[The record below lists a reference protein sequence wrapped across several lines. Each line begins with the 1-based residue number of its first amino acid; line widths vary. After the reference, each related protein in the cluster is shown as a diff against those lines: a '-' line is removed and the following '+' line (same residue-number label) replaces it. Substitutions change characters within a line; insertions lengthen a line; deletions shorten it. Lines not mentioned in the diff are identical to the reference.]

1 MGIEVGLF
9 LFHGLDAMVT
19 HARKRRTDSYSTC
32 DDKEYNVAASER
44 KIAMNNNYALM
55 MFEVIFIIV
64 TVLICAG
71 VVMIALNRIGSAAT
85 LRRRKR
91 GSYRPATA
99 HRAYKDV
106 I

>member
-1 MGIEVGLF
+1 MDSN
-9 LFHGLDAMVT
+9 DAV
-19 HARKRRTDSYSTC
+19 
-32 DDKEYNVAASER
+32 
-44 KIAMNNNYALM
+44 M

-64 TVLICAG
+64 TVLVCAG
-71 VVMIALNRIGSAAT
+71 VVMIALNRIGSAAN

-91 GSYRPATA
+91 GSYRPAAA